1 MFTASLA
8 LSGDVIRT
16 VRALAPL
23 SLVAVLALSACGS
36 SAASTASLTDA
47 VSPSGREAIA
57 VATSTDVYGAIVSR
71 IGGDRVKV
79 TSFIDNP
86 NKDPLE
92 YQATPADALAV
103 STANLVVANGGG
115 YDDFMTKLVDAAGGE
130 RTVLDVATFSGLED
144 KVPAG
149 GELNEHFWF
158 NLTLMQDVGDE
169 IAKDLGTA
177 SPADSATFTSNA
189 KAFREDVD
197 GLIAVENDIAKAYAG
212 DKVAATEPLPL
223 YLLEASKLV
232 NATPEE
238 FMAASESGEDPPA
251 AVVQKT
257 LDLVKGPDKIKALLL
272 NIQTE
277 TPASDRLKAAA
288 NENGVPEV
296 LVRETLAE
304 PGEGYVAWIRG
315 QLTALQTAL
324 ETAG

>member
-1 MFTASLA
+1 M
-8 LSGDVIRT
+8 D
-16 VRALAPL
+16 
-23 SLVAVLALSACGS
+23 
-36 SAASTASLTDA
+36 
-47 VSPSGREAIA
+47 

-86 NKDPLE
+86 NKDPLA

-103 STANLVVANGGG
+103 SSAQLVVLNGGG

-130 RTVLDVATFSGLED
+130 RTVLDVGTFSGLED
-144 KVPAG
+144 KIPAG
-149 GELNEHFWF
+149 RELNEHFWF
-158 NLTLMQDVGDE
+158 NLTLMQDLGDQ

-189 KAFREDVD
+189 KAFRKDVD
-197 GLIAVENDIAKAYAG
+197 GLIAIETDIAKAYAG

-272 NIQTE
+272 NVQTE

-288 NENGVPEV
+288 KENGVPEV

-304 PGEGYVAWIRG
+304 PGQGYVAWIRG
-315 QLTALQTAL
+315 QITALQDAL
-324 ETAG
+324 KTAG